1 MNRNSAR
8 SGLFTPIVYTW
19 TPEFFRLLAGFVME
33 YVFDFP
39 SDAETSNLLYQH
51 VPDNLL
57 YVHPSSYRAMEIYI
71 HTLY

>member
-1 MNRNSAR
+1 
-8 SGLFTPIVYTW
+8 
-19 TPEFFRLLAGFVME
+19 ME

-39 SDAETSNLLYQH
+39 SDAETSNPLYQQ

-71 HTLY
+71 HTLYWLNSPVMRIAILGIPSEAGLAP